1 MERDEREGRGEERLE
16 DKGGDE
22 KWKGGG
28 GERKGG
34 KRGERRTEGGDMRG
48 ERRWERRE
56 VREGMRG
63 ERIGIYTSMLTI
75 IRTVKTETGPP
86 IGYDELQMR
95 KVPSQ

>member
-1 MERDEREGRGEERLE
+1 
-16 DKGGDE
+16 
-22 KWKGGG
+22 
-28 GERKGG
+28 
-34 KRGERRTEGGDMRG
+34 MRG